1 MAERLAFDM
10 STGKLRALSDSHY
23 QENVVF
29 VNMNECSGSA
39 RFVAP
44 REKDKLKYTLRL
56 I

>member
-39 RFVAP
+39 RFVHRQSKEWTGNA
-44 REKDKLKYTLRL
+44 R
-56 I
+56 